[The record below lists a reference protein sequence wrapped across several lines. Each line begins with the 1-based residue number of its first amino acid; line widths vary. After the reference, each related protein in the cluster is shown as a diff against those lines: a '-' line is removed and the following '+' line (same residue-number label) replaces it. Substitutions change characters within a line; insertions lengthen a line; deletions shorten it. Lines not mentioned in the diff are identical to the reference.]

1 MTGVKRV
8 PDLLE
13 AFRLLRERGVDARL
27 CLVGDGPERE
37 SLERLAKSLGVVHD
51 CFFLGY
57 QEEMGRWFE
66 SFDAFALPSAN
77 EGTPVSAIEALA
89 AGCAVV
95 ATRVGGVPDVVQ
107 DGETGFLVPFGDTEA
122 LAARLAELAE
132 DAELRA
138 RLGSTGRERVTSRY
152 RVGRLIDEVDGLYR
166 ELLAERVSAGAGTP

>member
-1 MTGVKRV
+1 MEKRATFGAGCFWGV
-8 PDLLE
+8 E
-13 AFRLLRERGVDARL
+13 AAFRQIPG
-27 CLVGDGPERE
+27 
-37 SLERLAKSLGVVHD
+37 
-51 CFFLGY
+51 
-57 QEEMGRWFE
+57 
-66 SFDAFALPSAN
+66 
-77 EGTPVSAIEALA
+77 
-89 AGCAVV
+89 VV

-132 DAELRA
+132 DADLRA